1 MDWNGFPWI
10 RMDSYLIKME
20 LPEGTEFLL
29 ERQLTDPHV
38 NLLGDPLV
46 VRIDVQHHI
55 LHNNFL

>member
-1 MDWNGFPWI
+1 MDWH
-10 RMDSYLIKME
+10 LIKME

-29 ERQLTDPHV
+29 QGQLTDPHV

-55 LHNNFL
+55 LHNNALKF